1 MKRINTVG
9 IDMSTIQNLKYKFQN
24 LDVFGKII
32 AINVVV
38 FLISLVLNSLLR
50 FDMFTYFELPSGIM
64 NYLFQPWSLIT
75 YGFLHNGIFHLVFNM
90 LFLYYLSRITMNL
103 FRQKMILNIYFLG
116 IICGGLAYLA
126 FANLIPI
133 KLIGANDVLVGAS
146 AGVSALLLFVAAYI
160 PNTEIR
166 LFNALNAKW
175 KHIAMVIVGLDL
187 LRLMFGINQGG
198 YIAHFGGYL
207 LGYIYAIKLLKGTDI
222 GTGFERAMDSFM
234 SLFKA
239 KSNLKTVHRKK
250 EKKGYAGKTKDE
262 FHSFNNQKKIDL
274 ILDKISK
281 SGYESLTAEEKEF
294 LFKAGK

>member
-1 MKRINTVG
+1 
-9 IDMSTIQNLKYKFQN
+9 MSTIDNLKFKFKN

-38 FLISLVLNSLLR
+38 FLIGLVAQSLLR
-50 FDMFTYFELPSGIM
+50 FDLFAYFELPSGIM

-75 YGFLHNGIFHLVFNM
+75 YGFLHNGPFHLIFNM

-103 FRQKMILNIYFLG
+103 FRPKMILNIYFLG

-126 FANLIPI
+126 VANLLPL
-133 KLIGANDVLVGAS
+133 KLIGTNDVLVGAS

-166 LFNALNAKW
+166 LFNAFNVKW

-187 LRLMFGINQGG
+187 FRLIFGINQGG

-207 LGYIYAIKLLKGTDI
+207 LGYIYATKLLKGTDI
-222 GTGFERAMDSFM
+222 GVGFERAMDSFM
-234 SLFKA
+234 GLFKP
-239 KSNLKTVHRKK
+239 KSHLKTVYRKTN
-250 EKKGYAGKTKDE
+250 KKKYAGKTKEE
-262 FHSFNNQKKIDL
+262 FSSFNTQKKIDL